1 MNRRIDLSIGQR
13 LAPGFGVAGAL
24 LALMAATSHRWTE
37 RAEALQRRQDE
48 LVRPRALAADRLETA
63 ALYAA
68 LAARGRALAPDAE
81 HAQAYEASSQRV
93 REAMEALAALPPD
106 EDGTELFA
114 RIPVLVDRFQ
124 RASRQMVEEGRG
136 PAARSALESAM
147 GGAREDLL
155 SVVRAYR
162 ALQQRKM
169 DGALAAIAGA
179 ARDVDRAGLVLAGL
193 VAALLG
199 ATFFFTARSV
209 RRPALALVAASR
221 RLAAGDFEQAVAL
234 AGAPAAAGEEPARDE
249 LGELSTAFGR
259 MALHLRDRE
268 AQLRAGARL
277 ATALASSLDV
287 GKLCDAAL
295 ESLLAHL
302 GIEAGAIYL
311 AAEGGGLRRRAA
323 LGLPGGP
330 GGEDALRE
338 GEGIPG
344 RAVQTRRTVTAR
356 DLPADSAFTV
366 HLGVDRLPPRAVAAA
381 PLLLQDG
388 HVAGVLLAASVKPIP
403 EQAVQFIEHAASQL
417 ASSLQ
422 NAFGHA
428 RIQELAAELQDQN
441 ERLQAQQ
448 EEVQSQA
455 EEIQAQNEELQS
467 QNEELQAQGEELH
480 SQGLEL
486 RGTVERLSASEE
498 ALREADRNKNEFLAV
513 LSHELRNPLAAI
525 RNSLYILERIEPDSG
540 RAKRA
545 QAVIDR
551 QVGQLA
557 RLVED
562 VLDLTRI
569 SRGKM
574 NLLTTAVDLGAVV
587 RQAAEDHGAE
597 FSSRGIQ
604 LAVHAAGGAFVDGD
618 PARLAQVTGNLLL
631 NAAKFTPL
639 GGQVSVSL
647 GVDGGKA
654 RLRVQD
660 TGAGMDEETLGRLF
674 EPFMQANMT
683 LARTNGGLGLGLA
696 LVKRLVEMH
705 GGAVSA
711 RSEGP
716 GKGAE
721 FTVELPVR
729 SPPPA
734 GDPRPPTPQPRA
746 RRRVLVVEDNVDAAE
761 SLAEALALGG
771 HEVVVAFRG
780 VEGIEKARAWR
791 PDVLVCDI
799 GLPDM
804 EGHEVA
810 RTFRGDPDLSTVYL
824 VALSGYALPDDVKKA
839 SEAGFHEH
847 LAKPPNLS
855 KLKDLLAGAG

>member
-1 MNRRIDLSIGQR
+1 C
-13 LAPGFGVAGAL
+13 
-24 LALMAATSHRWTE
+24 E
-37 RAEALQRRQDE
+37 
-48 LVRPRALAADRLETA
+48 
-63 ALYAA
+63 
-68 LAARGRALAPDAE
+68 
-81 HAQAYEASSQRV
+81 
-93 REAMEALAALPPD
+93 
-106 EDGTELFA
+106 
-114 RIPVLVDRFQ
+114 
-124 RASRQMVEEGRG
+124 
-136 PAARSALESAM
+136 
-147 GGAREDLL
+147 
-155 SVVRAYR
+155 
-162 ALQQRKM
+162 
-169 DGALAAIAGA
+169 
-179 ARDVDRAGLVLAGL
+179 
-193 VAALLG
+193 
-199 ATFFFTARSV
+199 
-209 RRPALALVAASR
+209 
-221 RLAAGDFEQAVAL
+221 
-234 AGAPAAAGEEPARDE
+234 
-249 LGELSTAFGR
+249 
-259 MALHLRDRE
+259 
-268 AQLRAGARL
+268 
-277 ATALASSLDV
+277 
-287 GKLCDAAL
+287 AAL
-295 ESLLAHL
+295 EALLAHL
-302 GIEAGAIYL
+302 GVEAGAIYL
-311 AAEGGGLRRRAA
+311 AEEGGGLRRRAA
-323 LGLPGGP
+323 LGLPGGPGGP

-344 RAVQTRRTVTAR
+344 RAVQTRRTVTAQ

-366 HLGVDRLPPRAVAAA
+366 HLGVGRLPPRAVAAA

-388 HVAGVLLAASVKPIP
+388 RAAGALLAASVKPIP
-403 EQAVQFIEHAASQL
+403 GEALQFLEHAAAQL
-417 ASSLQ
+417 AASLQ

-428 RIQELAAELQDQN
+428 RSQEMAAELKEQN

-467 QNEELQAQGEELH
+467 QTEEIQAQNEELQSQNEELQVQGEELH

-486 RGTVERLSASEE
+486 RRIVERLSAGEE
-498 ALREADRNKNEFLAV
+498 ALREADRNKNDFLAV

-551 QVGQLA
+551 QVEQLA

-604 LAVHAAGGAFVDGD
+604 LAVQVAGDAFVDGD

-639 GGQVSVSL
+639 GGRVAVSL
-647 GVDGGKA
+647 RVDGGKA

-674 EPFMQANMT
+674 QPFMQANMT

-705 GGAVSA
+705 GGSVSA
-711 RSEGP
+711 RSDGP

-721 FTVELPVR
+721 LTVDLPVR
-729 SPPPA
+729 SPPSSSE
-734 GDPRPPTPQPRA
+734 PRPAEPRA
-746 RRRVLVVEDNVDAAE
+746 RPRRRVLVVEDNVDAAE

-810 RTFRGDPDLSTVYL
+810 RAFRRDPDLSAVYL

-847 LAKPPNLS
+847 LAKPPNLA
-855 KLKDLLAGAG
+855 KLKDLLAEAG